1 MYPIIHVTRALA
13 LAGLDR
19 LTEAKEA
26 MARAIELG
34 QGVDV
39 AVLEQR
45 ALEYSESPPRKARI
59 QALFSAIAAA

>member
-1 MYPIIHVTRALA
+1 LA
-13 LAGLDR
+13 LAGLGK
-19 LTEAKEA
+19 LAEAKGA

-45 ALEYSESPPRKARI
+45 ALEYSELPSRKAKI
-59 QALFSAIAAA
+59 QALFSAIDAA